1 MTFYT
6 ISDTLNQVQPKQED
20 NWIIE
25 HISDSRYLHLQ
36 PFGTINLPEF
46 PPIQIGGITID
57 LSITKNILMMMIVA
71 VILITVLIIA
81 ARKNQKNKIPTG
93 FGNLIE
99 MTMIFLRDEIV
110 LPSMGKAGQNYLPFF
125 FTLFLFVLSCNLF
138 GLLPYMSAA
147 TGSISVTAALALVTF
162 VMIQILGIKNNGFL
176 RYFRG
181 LLPSGL
187 PIAVIPIMIIV
198 EFLALLTKPFALCVR
213 LFANMTAG
221 HVVIFALIG
230 LIMLMGYPIVPLS
243 IAFSLFIYLLEILI
257 ALLQA
262 YIFTMLSALFIGMAV
277 HQEH

>member
-1 MTFYT
+1 MTILT
-6 ISDTLNQVQPKQED
+6 DTLVSKVQPGSEE

-25 HISDSRYLHLQ
+25 HISDSRYLHLE
-36 PFGTINLPEF
+36 PFGTIKLPEF
-46 PPIQIGGITID
+46 PPLHIGGVTID
-57 LSITKNILMMMIVA
+57 LSITKNILMMMMVA
-71 VILITVLIIA
+71 AIMTIVLIIA
-81 ARKNQKNKIPTG
+81 ARQNQKNKIPTG
-93 FGNLIE
+93 LGNLIE
-99 MTMIFLRDEIV
+99 MTMIFLKDEIV
-110 LPSMGKAGQNYLPFF
+110 IPSMGKAGNNYLPFF

-147 TGSISVTAALALVTF
+147 TGSISVTAALALITF
-162 VMIQILGIKNNGFL
+162 IMIQILGIKNNGFFG
-176 RYFRG
+176 YFKG

-230 LIMLMGYPIVPLS
+230 LIFLMGYVITPLS

>member
-1 MTFYT
+1 MQVPT
-6 ISDTLNQVQPKQED
+6 DTLVSNMPKASED

-25 HISDSRYLHLQ
+25 HISDSRYFHLE
-36 PFGTINLPEF
+36 PFGTIRLPEF
-46 PPIQIGGITID
+46 PPIHIGGITVD
-57 LSITKNILMMMIVA
+57 LSITKNILMMMLVGIILTIVLIVA
-71 VILITVLIIA
+71 AT
-81 ARKNQKNKIPTG
+81 KNQKNRIPTG
-93 FGNLIE
+93 IGNFIE
-99 MTMIFLRDEIV
+99 MLMIFLRDEIV
-110 LPSMGKAGQNYLPFF
+110 VPSMGKTGLNYLPFF
-125 FTLFLFVLSCNLF
+125 FTLFVFVLSCNLF

-147 TGSISVTAALALVTF
+147 TGSISVTAALALISF
-162 VMIQILGIKNNGFL
+162 IMIQILGIKNNGFFG
-176 RYFRG
+176 YFKG
-181 LLPSGL
+181 LLPPGL
-187 PIAVIPIMIIV
+187 PIAVVPIMVIV

-230 LIMLMGYPIVPLS
+230 LIFLMGYVITPLS